1 VSEPTQIGFGSRLI
15 KRVLTDDFGGEVT
28 FTYAPSGITC
38 LLIAPMSR
46 IREAIPPTFRELE
59 F

>member
-1 VSEPTQIGFGSRLI
+1 
-15 KRVLTDDFGGEVT
+15 
-28 FTYAPSGITC
+28 GITC